1 MILKKQNNRH
11 PSQTPMAGCGATRS
25 QSAPAPL
32 AVLAVGVLLHA
43 SSALAFW
50 REVAAW
56 TAPGSTELRDQNDDL
71 WDGVILRCKVGQG
84 VRRPE

>member
-1 MILKKQNNRH
+1 IAVIAARPGLWEIAVARRN
-11 PSQTPMAGCGATRS
+11 TP
-25 QSAPAPL
+25 
-32 AVLAVGVLLHA
+32 
-43 SSALAFW
+43 ALAFW